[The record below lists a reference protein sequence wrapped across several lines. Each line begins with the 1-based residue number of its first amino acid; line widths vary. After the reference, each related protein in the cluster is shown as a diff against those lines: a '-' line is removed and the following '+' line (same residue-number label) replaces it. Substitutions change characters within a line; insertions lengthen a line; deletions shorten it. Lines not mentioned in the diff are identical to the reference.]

1 MLQDDK
7 KLNAED
13 YSAYRKIAVTGG
25 IGSGKS
31 TVCNALKQAGYP
43 VFSCDEIY
51 AQMLSEPD
59 FAAATEILFPGCV
72 TGGVVQKSVLL
83 ENIIN
88 NKSAAELL
96 NAFTH
101 PKIMDRLFNKMNK
114 EAKTSGATKI
124 FAEVPL
130 LFEGGFDK
138 LFDKIIIV
146 MRNENDKIKS
156 VLARDNCKEETVRKK
171 MSMQF
176 DYSLPQLKENYPSF
190 DKIIF
195 INNDG
200 SFSSLKIRLSKLIK
214 NI

>member
-1 MLQDDK
+1 MQDDK
-7 KLNAED
+7 KMNAED

-31 TVCNALKQAGYP
+31 TVCNAIKQAGYP

-59 FAAATEILFPGCV
+59 FAAAAEILFPGSV
-72 TGGVVQKSVLL
+72 TDGTVQKSALL

-88 NKSAAELL
+88 NKGAAELL

-101 PKIMDRLFNKMNK
+101 PKIMDRLFGKMN
-114 EAKTSGATKI
+114 EAAKTSGATKI

-130 LFEGGFDK
+130 LFEGGFDN
-138 LFDKIIIV
+138 LFDKILVV
-146 MRNENDKIKS
+146 MRNETDKIQS
-156 VLARDNCKEETVRKK
+156 VIARDHCKEETVRQK

-176 DYSLPQLKENYPSF
+176 DYSLPPQKENYPSLE
-190 DKIIF
+190 KIIF

-200 SFSSLKIRLSKLIK
+200 SFSTLKKRLSKLLQEL
-214 NI
+214 